1 MLHERHF
8 RAMNTDVGVWVWST
22 AAVRAP
28 IIEQSLEWAEGVFA
42 RVEDELSRFRS
53 TSELSR
59 LNQAAGRGPQA
70 VSPLLWTVLR
80 AALQAA
86 NDSGGIYDP
95 TQLRTLERIGYDR
108 SFEAIQG
115 LCPTDA
121 IAGQPA
127 FGSWRRVRLDDA
139 AHSVSLPTDVA
150 LDFGGIAKG
159 WTVDHVAAA
168 LAPLGPVLVD
178 AGGDLRVI
186 GAVGGEAW
194 PIAVQDAFEPER
206 DRTVVRLDEGA
217 LATSSIGGR
226 QWRRGGRLLHHVN
239 VQVSNVARSEAFYRA
254 LLGLPASR
262 VVQGPDNH
270 GLDLPN
276 GGLIILQRSDT
287 PGRIDHF
294 CVGVENWDA
303 DRLRAATKA
312 AGIERVVGTAADNF
326 FAVDPDGLRVQVSAV
341 DWPA

>member
-28 IIEQSLEWAEGVFA
+28 IIGRSLEWAEGVFA

-53 TSELSR
+53 TSALSR

-70 VSPLLWTVLR
+70 VSPLLWTVLLS
-80 AALQAA
+80 ALQAA
-86 NDSGGIYDP
+86 DDSGGIYDP
-95 TQLRTLERIGYDR
+95 TLLRTLERIGYDR
-108 SFEAIQG
+108 SFEAIQR
-115 LCPTDA
+115 PRRVRRPSPA
-121 IAGQPA
+121 EPA

-159 WTVDHVAAA
+159 WTVDHVASA

-206 DRTVVRLDEGA
+206 DRAVVRLGEGA

-226 QWRRGGRLLHHVN
+226 QWHRGGRMLHHV
-239 VQVSNVARSEAFYRA
+239 
-254 LLGLPASR
+254 
-262 VVQGPDNH
+262 
-270 GLDLPN
+270 
-276 GGLIILQRSDT
+276 
-287 PGRIDHF
+287 IDP
-294 CVGVENWDA
+294 
-303 DRLRAATKA
+303 RT
-312 AGIERVVGTAADNF
+312 GTAADERPPF
-326 FAVDPDGLRVQVSAV
+326 RDGARTERRDGRRRRQGRAGAGQRFRIRLSARARPLRTADHGSRTR
-341 DWPA
+341 DTCGRLSTGREGTSCIGP

>member
-28 IIEQSLEWAEGVFA
+28 IIGRSLEWAEGVFA

-53 TSELSR
+53 TSALSR

-70 VSPLLWTVLR
+70 VSPLLWTVLLS
-80 AALQAA
+80 ALQAA
-86 NDSGGIYDP
+86 DDSGGIYDP
-95 TQLRTLERIGYDR
+95 TLLRTLERIGYDR
-108 SFEAIQG
+108 SFESMQDLGA
-115 LCPTDA
+115 TEA
-121 IAGQPA
+121 VASEPA

-139 AHSVSLPTDVA
+139 AHSVSLPADLA

-159 WTVDHVAAA
+159 WTVDHVASA

-206 DRTVVRLDEGA
+206 DRTVVRLGEGA

-226 QWRRGGRLLHHVN
+226 QWHRGGRLLHHV
-239 VQVSNVARSEAFYRA
+239 
-254 LLGLPASR
+254 
-262 VVQGPDNH
+262 
-270 GLDLPN
+270 
-276 GGLIILQRSDT
+276 
-287 PGRIDHF
+287 IDP
-294 CVGVENWDA
+294 
-303 DRLRAATKA
+303 RT
-312 AGIERVVGTAADNF
+312 GTAAESDLHSVTVR
-326 FAVDPDGLRVQVSAV
+326 APSAAMADVAAKVVLVLGSVSGSAYLLARGLSGLLTTVQGREIPVGDFRQEEREPHASV
-341 DWPA
+341 HSS